1 MQRLPL
7 CSGIVILWCLF
18 EQSIG
23 ITRRYYIGAV
33 ETDWDYVP
41 GSRKGVFS
49 PTPTTR
55 YKKAIYLEYTDSTFT
70 QTKPK
75 PAWMGLLGPTIRA
88 EVHDKVVVTF
98 KNLASHP
105 FSIHAIGVSYWKA
118 SEGAGYDDASSR
130 PEKEDDAVEPGQTQ
144 TYVWD
149 ILKEQGPTG
158 SDPQCL
164 TYAYSSHVDSVKDI
178 NSGLIGALLVC
189 QPGTLM
195 SEGIRSIVQEFVL
208 LFAVFDEGKSWYSES
223 NTLGNALSPDKTAE
237 LHTINGFM
245 NLSQPDLKVCQNR
258 LVYWYVISLGT
269 KPEVHSIFFEGHTFL
284 VRHHRHTTLDLSPA
298 TFLTAETMPT
308 TNGIFQMFCQI
319 PSHQQAGMEI
329 LVTVEVCPNLPMKKM
344 RVAEGDYVDEEDYY
358 EYSEVDMESTVI
370 QMGDF
375 PPRITGRSR
384 AKRLPMTWKH
394 YIAAEEV
401 VWDYASDNSTYL
413 SSAYAKQFL
422 EHGPQRI
429 GSKYKKVVFVEY
441 EDANFKRRKASKPDH
456 MGILGPILKGET
468 GDEFMIMFKNLAS
481 RPYNI
486 YPHGITSV
494 TSFYPMRSSKN
505 HIMKLLPIRPNQV
518 FTYRWK
524 IMPEDGPTNSDPR
537 CLTRYYYSS
546 IKPARDLASGLIG
559 PLLICFKETMDRRGN
574 QMMSDEARFVLF
586 SVFDEN
592 LSWYLEENINQSC
605 ADAANVNP
613 QDPEFYASNVMHSI
627 NGYVFDNLHLKICQN
642 EVVYWYILS
651 VGSQTE
657 FLSVFF
663 SGNTFQHNTVFEETL
678 TLFPLSGET
687 VFMSMEKPGTW
698 ILGCLNPDFRRQGM
712 RATFTVS
719 KCSNEMEYD
728 YSYELIPEGE
738 LNEANVLQPRGFH
751 RKNRPVQPC
760 LKKHGD
766 ADNEMQKTNHHLP
779 PCREANELLKLN
791 KKNNPTDL
799 PLPPGESLYQDNIS
813 LPSSQDNLVKP
824 TDAFPAEEEPSA
836 IVKQSF
842 QQHSFTGNASLS
854 WEESHLNESALETA
868 TSLGNETLPFGTFSP
883 LEGAGMVREKS
894 DKQEAVEIMKPHSAP
909 PLEKV
914 EAIPEDHVTSIQSK
928 GLQDAMGLAERL
940 QNEVYPDSRFSERAS
955 LEDVNTVEGQNT
967 VSLMPDTTLNE
978 KVGLQISYMD
988 KGTLF
993 NISTSASLDDLK
1005 NKPLIQH
1012 MSLDSQNTS
1021 PPRLESNPGAENMV
1035 SQSYG
1040 TTFQASTSYSPHKA
1054 TIQGNESFTSRESLH
1069 TRKKGV
1075 EQSTATIGSQG
1086 PFTSVSEDFLHDKI
1100 SARIASHD
1108 KAHEPTPPA
1117 KRFQG
1122 HEAEMVDTAT
1132 RGPDNLNEHAS
1143 LFAQNGEQVAP
1154 NRLTS
1159 NPSILEKFD
1168 YTNDI
1173 LESNDRLSTH
1183 PFHTSQRPGGSA
1195 LQESFQE
1202 TSQNKDF
1209 GGEENKALLI
1219 VDATTNRIWNPNSH
1233 GLLGSLLLPQTGL
1246 SEKEGAFHQGESP
1259 PSQIVDLEN
1268 DTNSKEFVRKGERM
1282 LQPEPDI
1289 QSHEKSSDGMRL
1301 QPCHLGPHGCGGH
1314 LEKRSLKSY
1323 RATLEERHAV
1333 AAREMKSSGKP
1344 KERAQA
1350 LLNGNFFKLNNKAK
1364 ASIIKAPLTDGA
1376 TRNQQ
1381 ATTLGKTTASS
1392 SLFTSVQSSPAPH
1405 SLNFL
1410 DSQQTWR
1417 GASLSHEVEGAG
1429 DAADTISGY
1438 PRTLGHSSMKAK
1450 SGLAPT
1456 VFAGGQI
1463 KGAGSVLHKT
1473 TRQTNEAGLPT
1484 TPEVPVMTHSDPETF
1499 LHLQLGESSIDQGQ
1513 MLRNEFLKAAIKRE
1527 KTENSER
1534 WASAEN
1540 DLDSQG
1546 HLTVNLP
1553 IQEELWE
1560 EGKEIHSEGRDI
1572 HSTSGNI
1579 QKFERRKRVEEIGAP
1594 VHGFSKGESRTS
1606 GANVHMEVS
1615 MAPTGLKGS
1624 MVTNSSK
1631 TLNRASDYD
1640 DYTNSEDKQEFDIYG
1655 EDDQDPRTFTG
1666 KVRQYFIAAV
1676 EVMWDYGNHT
1686 SSPYLRDKNLNN
1698 SWKKTSRQY
1707 KKVVYREYL
1716 DSSFT
1721 QPQVRGELEEHL
1733 GILGPYIRAQVDDV
1747 IMVTFKN
1754 LASRPY
1760 SFHSN
1765 LLPYEG
1771 NGEEVEQPIQDSVQP
1786 GEVRDYSIK
1795 VLSHMAPTVNEFD
1808 CKAWAY
1814 FSSISLEK
1822 DLHSGLVGPL
1832 IICQPGVLSTAYRR
1846 QLAVQEFSL
1855 LFTIFDETKSWYFAE
1870 NLERNCPYPCHIQ
1883 MDDPAFK
1890 ASNSFYAINGYVR
1903 DSLPGLVMG
1912 QHQRVRWYL
1921 LNVGGAKDIHSVH
1934 FHGQVFTIRTAQE
1947 YRIGVYNL
1955 YPGAF
1960 ETVEM
1965 SPSHPG
1971 IWQVECLV
1979 GEHEQAGMSA
1989 FFLVYDQR
1997 CQIPL
2002 GLASGYI
2009 ADSQITASK
2018 HYGQWVPSLAR
2029 LDKSGSINAWSTAE
2043 KNAWI
2048 QVDLLRQQIIHGI
2061 KTQGARQKFSSLYI
2075 SQFEIFYSNDGEK
2088 WKCYKGNATSSKMIF
2103 FGNVDAAG
2111 VRDNSFNPPIVA
2123 RYIRLHP
2130 THFSIRNTL
2139 RMELI
2144 GCDLNSCSMPLG
2156 MESNAISNE
2165 QVSASSYISNVLY
2178 TWSPFLARLNLNG
2191 RVNAWRP
2198 KVDSSAEWLQVNFRK
2213 TMRVTGLMTQ
2223 GAKSAFTKMFVKEFS
2238 LSSSLDGKRWASVL
2252 QGGKEK
2258 IFQGNQDH
2266 FSPVVNLLDPPLFAQ
2281 YLRIH
2286 PVHWNNHIALR
2297 MEFLG
2302 CDTQQMA

>member
-7 CSGIVILWCLF
+7 CSCIVILWCLF

-41 GSRKGVFS
+41 GSQKGVFS

-98 KNLASHP
+98 KNLASRP

-149 ILKEQGPTG
+149 VLKDQGPTG

-195 SEGIRSIVQEFVL
+195 SEGIQSIVQEFVL

-223 NTLGNALSPDKTAE
+223 NTLGNALSPE

-245 NLSQPDLKVCQNR
+245 NLSQPDFKVCQNR

-308 TNGIFQMFCQI
+308 TIGIFQMFCQI

-344 RVAEGDYVDEEDYY
+344 RVAEGDYVDEEDYL
-358 EYSEVDMESTVI
+358 EYSEADMESTVI
-370 QMGDF
+370 QMGDS

-384 AKRLPMTWKH
+384 AKRQPMTWKH

-456 MGILGPILKGET
+456 MGILGPVLKGET

-494 TSFYPMRSSKN
+494 TSFYPMRSSK
-505 HIMKLLPIRPNQV
+505 HHVMKLLPIRPNQV

-537 CLTRYYYSS
+537 CLTHYYYSS

-605 ADAANVNP
+605 SDAANVNP

-627 NGYVFDNLHLKICQN
+627 NGYVFDNLHFKICQN
-642 EVVYWYILS
+642 KVVYWYILS

-719 KCSNEMEYD
+719 KCPNEMEYD

-738 LNEANVLQPRGFH
+738 LNEANVLQPRGFP
-751 RKNRPVQPC
+751 RKSRPVQPC

-766 ADNEMQKTNHHLP
+766 AENEMQKTNHHFA
-779 PCREANELLKLN
+779 PCRETNKLFKLN
-791 KKNNPTDL
+791 KKKNPTDL
-799 PLPPGESLYQDNIS
+799 PSPPGESLYQDNIS
-813 LPSSQDNLVKP
+813 LPSSQDDLVKP
-824 TDAFPAEEEPSA
+824 TDAFPAEEEPST
-836 IVKQSF
+836 ILKQSF
-842 QQHSFTGNASLS
+842 QQHSFTGNSSLS
-854 WEESHLNESALETA
+854 WKESHLNKSVLETA

-909 PLEKV
+909 PSEKV
-914 EAIPEDHVTSIQSK
+914 EAIAEDPVTSIQSK
-928 GLQDAMGLAERL
+928 GLQDGMGLAERL
-940 QNEVYPDSRFSERAS
+940 TLNVKRLPRKTDSNLTQQNDVYPDSRFSERAS
-955 LEDVNTVEGQNT
+955 LEDVNTVNT
-967 VSLMPDTTLNE
+967 VEGHNAVLLMPDTTLNE
-978 KVGLQISYMD
+978 KVGLQIS
-988 KGTLF
+988 
-993 NISTSASLDDLK
+993 
-1005 NKPLIQH
+1005 
-1012 MSLDSQNTS
+1012 
-1021 PPRLESNPGAENMV
+1021 
-1035 SQSYG
+1035 
-1040 TTFQASTSYSPHKA
+1040 
-1054 TIQGNESFTSRESLH
+1054 
-1069 TRKKGV
+1069 
-1075 EQSTATIGSQG
+1075 TAAIGSQG
-1086 PFTSVSEDFLHDKI
+1086 PFTSVSEDFLHGKN
-1100 SARIASHD
+1100 SAHTASHD
-1108 KAHEPTPPA
+1108 KVHETTSPA

-1122 HEAEMVDTAT
+1122 HETEMVDTAT
-1132 RGPDNLNEHAS
+1132 RGPDNLKEHAS

-1154 NRLTS
+1154 NRLTN
-1159 NPSILEKFD
+1159 NPNILENSD

-1173 LESNDRLSTH
+1173 LESNDRFSTH
-1183 PFHTSQRPGGSA
+1183 PFHTSQRPDSSA
-1195 LQESFQE
+1195 LQEGFQE

-1209 GGEENKALLI
+1209 GGKENKALLI

-1233 GLLGSLLLPQTGL
+1233 GLLSSLLLPKTSL
-1246 SEKEGAFHQGESP
+1246 SEKEDAFHQGESP
-1259 PSQIVDLEN
+1259 PSQLVDLGN
-1268 DTNSKEFVRKGERM
+1268 DTNSKEFVRKGEIK
-1282 LQPEPDI
+1282 LQPEPEI

-1314 LEKRSLKSY
+1314 LEKRSLKSHQ
-1323 RATLEERHAV
+1323 ATLEERHAV
-1333 AAREMKSSGKP
+1333 PAREMKSSEKAE
-1344 KERAQA
+1344 ERAQA

-1364 ASIIKAPLTDGA
+1364 ASIIKAPLADGA

-1405 SLNFL
+1405 SLNFP

-1417 GASLSHEVEGAG
+1417 GASLSHEVEDEGG
-1429 DAADTISGY
+1429 AADTISGY
-1438 PRTLGHSSMKAK
+1438 PRTLGHSSMEAK
-1450 SGLAPT
+1450 PGLAPT
-1456 VFAGGQI
+1456 IFAGGQI

-1473 TRQTNEAGLPT
+1473 NEAGLPAI
-1484 TPEVPVMTHSDPETF
+1484 PEVPVMSHSDPE
-1499 LHLQLGESSIDQGQ
+1499 
-1513 MLRNEFLKAAIKRE
+1513 IKRE

-1546 HLTVNLP
+1546 HLAVNRP
-1553 IQEELWE
+1553 FQEQLWE
-1560 EGKEIHSEGRDI
+1560 EADRQKEIHSEGGDVRSI
-1572 HSTSGNI
+1572 SGNI

-1606 GANVHMEVS
+1606 GAKVHMEVS
-1615 MAPTGLKGS
+1615 MAPTDLKGS

-1640 DYTNSEDKQEFDIYG
+1640 DYSNSEDKQEFDIYG

-1666 KVRQYFIAAV
+1666 RVRQYFIAAV
-1676 EVMWDYGNHT
+1676 EVMWDYGNQP
-1686 SSPYLRDKNLNN
+1686 SSPYLRDKDLKN
-1698 SWKKTSRQY
+1698 SWKKPSRQY
-1707 KKVVYREYL
+1707 KKVVYQEYL

-1795 VLSHMAPTVNEFD
+1795 VLSHMAPTANEFD

-1832 IICQPGVLSTAYRR
+1832 IICRPGVLSTAYRR

-1870 NLERNCPYPCHIQ
+1870 NLERNCLHPCHIQ
-1883 MDDPAFK
+1883 TDDPAFK
-1890 ASNSFYAINGYVR
+1890 ASNSFHAINGYVR

-1947 YRIGVYNL
+1947 YRLGVYNL

-1971 IWQVECLV
+1971 IWQVECMV
-1979 GEHEQAGMSA
+1979 AEHEQAGMSA

-2009 ADSQITASK
+2009 ADSQITASE

-2075 SQFEIFYSNDGEK
+2075 SQFEIFYSSDGEK

-2111 VRDNSFNPPIVA
+2111 VRDNSLNPPIVA

-2156 MESNAISNE
+2156 MESNAITNE

-2238 LSSSLDGKRWASVL
+2238 LSSSLDGKHWASVL

-2286 PVHWNNHIALR
+2286 PVRWNNHIALR

>member
-1 MQRLPL
+1 
-7 CSGIVILWCLF
+7 
-18 EQSIG
+18 
-23 ITRRYYIGAV
+23 
-33 ETDWDYVP
+33 
-41 GSRKGVFS
+41 
-49 PTPTTR
+49 
-55 YKKAIYLEYTDSTFT
+55 
-70 QTKPK
+70 
-75 PAWMGLLGPTIRA
+75 
-88 EVHDKVVVTF
+88 
-98 KNLASHP
+98 
-105 FSIHAIGVSYWKA
+105 
-118 SEGAGYDDASSR
+118 
-130 PEKEDDAVEPGQTQ
+130 
-144 TYVWD
+144 
-149 ILKEQGPTG
+149 
-158 SDPQCL
+158 
-164 TYAYSSHVDSVKDI
+164 
-178 NSGLIGALLVC
+178 
-189 QPGTLM
+189 
-195 SEGIRSIVQEFVL
+195 
-208 LFAVFDEGKSWYSES
+208 
-223 NTLGNALSPDKTAE
+223 
-237 LHTINGFM
+237 
-245 NLSQPDLKVCQNR
+245 
-258 LVYWYVISLGT
+258 
-269 KPEVHSIFFEGHTFL
+269 
-284 VRHHRHTTLDLSPA
+284 
-298 TFLTAETMPT
+298 
-308 TNGIFQMFCQI
+308 
-319 PSHQQAGMEI
+319 
-329 LVTVEVCPNLPMKKM
+329 
-344 RVAEGDYVDEEDYY
+344 
-358 EYSEVDMESTVI
+358 
-370 QMGDF
+370 
-375 PPRITGRSR
+375 
-384 AKRLPMTWKH
+384 
-394 YIAAEEV
+394 
-401 VWDYASDNSTYL
+401 
-413 SSAYAKQFL
+413 
-422 EHGPQRI
+422 
-429 GSKYKKVVFVEY
+429 
-441 EDANFKRRKASKPDH
+441 
-456 MGILGPILKGET
+456 
-468 GDEFMIMFKNLAS
+468 
-481 RPYNI
+481 
-486 YPHGITSV
+486 
-494 TSFYPMRSSKN
+494 
-505 HIMKLLPIRPNQV
+505 
-518 FTYRWK
+518 
-524 IMPEDGPTNSDPR
+524 MPEDGPTNSDPR
-537 CLTRYYYSS
+537 CLTHYYYSS

-592 LSWYLEENINQSC
+592 LSWYLKENINQSC
-605 ADAANVNP
+605 SDAANVNP

-627 NGYVFDNLHLKICQN
+627 NGYVFDNLHFKICQN
-642 EVVYWYILS
+642 KVVYWYILS

-719 KCSNEMEYD
+719 KCPNEMEYD

-738 LNEANVLQPRGFH
+738 LNEANVLQPRGFP

-766 ADNEMQKTNHHLP
+766 AENEMQKTNHHLA
-779 PCREANELLKLN
+779 PCREANNLFKLN
-791 KKNNPTDL
+791 KKKNPTDL
-799 PLPPGESLYQDNIS
+799 PSPPGESLYQDNIS
-813 LPSSQDNLVKP
+813 LPSFQDDLVKP
-824 TDAFPAEEEPSA
+824 TDAFPAEEEPSS
-836 IVKQSF
+836 ILKQSF
-842 QQHSFTGNASLS
+842 QQHSFTGNSSLS
-854 WEESHLNESALETA
+854 WKESNLNKSVLETA
-868 TSLGNETLPFGTFSP
+868 TSLGDETLPFGTFSP
-883 LEGAGMVREKS
+883 LEGAGMVQEKS

-928 GLQDAMGLAERL
+928 GLQDGMGLAERL
-940 QNEVYPDSRFSERAS
+940 TLNVKRLPLKTDDNLTQQNEVYPDSRFSERAS

-978 KVGLQISYMD
+978 KAGLQISYMD
-988 KGTLF
+988 KGTFF
-993 NISTSASLDDLK
+993 NMSSTSASLDDLK
-1005 NKPLIQH
+1005 SKPLTQH
-1012 MSLDSQNTS
+1012 MSLDSQNTG
-1021 PPRLESNPGAENMV
+1021 PPRLEINPGAENMV

-1040 TTFQASTSYSPHKA
+1040 NTFQASTSYSSHKA
-1054 TIQGNESFTSRESLH
+1054 TVQENEPFTSRESLH
-1069 TRKKGV
+1069 TRNKV

-1086 PFTSVSEDFLHDKI
+1086 PFTSVSEDFLHGKN
-1100 SARIASHD
+1100 SAHTASHD
-1108 KAHEPTPPA
+1108 KVHEPTPPA
-1117 KRFQG
+1117 KHFQG
-1122 HEAEMVDTAT
+1122 HETEMVDTAT

-1159 NPSILEKFD
+1159 NPNILEKSD

-1173 LESNDRLSTH
+1173 LESNDRFSTH
-1183 PFHTSQRPGGSA
+1183 PFHTSQRPDGSA
-1195 LQESFQE
+1195 LQEGFQE
-1202 TSQNKDF
+1202 NSQIKDF
-1209 GGEENKALLI
+1209 GGKENKALLI
-1219 VDATTNRIWNPNSH
+1219 VDATANRIWNPNSH
-1233 GLLGSLLLPQTGL
+1233 GFLGSLLLPKTSL
-1246 SEKEGAFHQGESP
+1246 SEKEDAFHQAESP
-1259 PSQIVDLEN
+1259 PSQLVDLGN
-1268 DTNSKEFVRKGERM
+1268 DTNSKEFVRKGEIK
-1282 LQPEPDI
+1282 LQPEPEI

-1314 LEKRSLKSY
+1314 LEKRSLKSHQ
-1323 RATLEERHAV
+1323 ATLEERHAV
-1333 AAREMKSSGKP
+1333 PAREMKSSGKAE
-1344 KERAQA
+1344 ERAQA

-1364 ASIIKAPLTDGA
+1364 ASIIKAPLADGA

-1405 SLNFL
+1405 SLNFP

-1417 GASLSHEVEGAG
+1417 GASLSHKVEDVGG
-1429 DAADTISGY
+1429 AADTISG
-1438 PRTLGHSSMKAK
+1438 TLGHSIMEAK
-1450 SGLAPT
+1450 PGLAPT
-1456 VFAGGQI
+1456 FFAGGQL

-1473 TRQTNEAGLPT
+1473 TSQTNEAGLPA
-1484 TPEVPVMTHSDPETF
+1484 TPEVPVMTHSDPE
-1499 LHLQLGESSIDQGQ
+1499 
-1513 MLRNEFLKAAIKRE
+1513 IKRE

-1540 DLDSQG
+1540 NLDSQG
-1546 HLTVNLP
+1546 HLAVNLP
-1553 IQEELWE
+1553 FQEQLWE
-1560 EGKEIHSEGRDI
+1560 EADRQKEIHSEGGDVRSI
-1572 HSTSGNI
+1572 SGNI

-1594 VHGFSKGESRTS
+1594 VHGFSKGESRIS
-1606 GANVHMEVS
+1606 GAKVHMEVS
-1615 MAPTGLKGS
+1615 MAPTDLKGS
-1624 MVTNSSK
+1624 MVTNSSN

-1640 DYTNSEDKQEFDIYG
+1640 DYSNSEDKQEFDIYG

-1666 KVRQYFIAAV
+1666 RVRQYFIAAV

-1686 SSPYLRDKNLNN
+1686 SSPYLRDKNLKN
-1698 SWKKTSRQY
+1698 SWKKPSRQY

-1795 VLSHMAPTVNEFD
+1795 VLSHMAPTANEFD

-1832 IICQPGVLSTAYRR
+1832 IICRPGVLSTAYRR

-1870 NLERNCPYPCHIQ
+1870 NLERNCLHPCHIQ
-1883 MDDPAFK
+1883 TDDPAFK

-1947 YRIGVYNL
+1947 YRLGVYNL

-1971 IWQVECLV
+1971 IWQVECMV
-1979 GEHEQAGMSA
+1979 AEHEQAGMSA

-2009 ADSQITASK
+2009 ADSQITASE

-2075 SQFEIFYSNDGEK
+2075 SQFEIFYSSDGEK

-2144 GCDLNSCSMPLG
+2144 GCDLNSCSVPLG

-2198 KVDSSAEWLQVNFRK
+2198 KVDSSAEWIQVNFRR

-2238 LSSSLDGKRWASVL
+2238 LSSSLDGKHWASVL

-2266 FSPVVNLLDPPLFAQ
+2266 FSPVVNLLDTPLFAQ

-2286 PVHWNNHIALR
+2286 PVRWNNHIALR

>member
-1 MQRLPL
+1 
-7 CSGIVILWCLF
+7 
-18 EQSIG
+18 
-23 ITRRYYIGAV
+23 
-33 ETDWDYVP
+33 
-41 GSRKGVFS
+41 
-49 PTPTTR
+49 
-55 YKKAIYLEYTDSTFT
+55 
-70 QTKPK
+70 
-75 PAWMGLLGPTIRA
+75 
-88 EVHDKVVVTF
+88 
-98 KNLASHP
+98 
-105 FSIHAIGVSYWKA
+105 
-118 SEGAGYDDASSR
+118 
-130 PEKEDDAVEPGQTQ
+130 
-144 TYVWD
+144 
-149 ILKEQGPTG
+149 
-158 SDPQCL
+158 
-164 TYAYSSHVDSVKDI
+164 
-178 NSGLIGALLVC
+178 
-189 QPGTLM
+189 
-195 SEGIRSIVQEFVL
+195 
-208 LFAVFDEGKSWYSES
+208 
-223 NTLGNALSPDKTAE
+223 
-237 LHTINGFM
+237 
-245 NLSQPDLKVCQNR
+245 
-258 LVYWYVISLGT
+258 
-269 KPEVHSIFFEGHTFL
+269 
-284 VRHHRHTTLDLSPA
+284 
-298 TFLTAETMPT
+298 
-308 TNGIFQMFCQI
+308 
-319 PSHQQAGMEI
+319 
-329 LVTVEVCPNLPMKKM
+329 
-344 RVAEGDYVDEEDYY
+344 
-358 EYSEVDMESTVI
+358 
-370 QMGDF
+370 
-375 PPRITGRSR
+375 
-384 AKRLPMTWKH
+384 
-394 YIAAEEV
+394 
-401 VWDYASDNSTYL
+401 
-413 SSAYAKQFL
+413 
-422 EHGPQRI
+422 
-429 GSKYKKVVFVEY
+429 
-441 EDANFKRRKASKPDH
+441 
-456 MGILGPILKGET
+456 
-468 GDEFMIMFKNLAS
+468 
-481 RPYNI
+481 
-486 YPHGITSV
+486 
-494 TSFYPMRSSKN
+494 
-505 HIMKLLPIRPNQV
+505 
-518 FTYRWK
+518 
-524 IMPEDGPTNSDPR
+524 MPEDGPTNSDPR